1 MSVNIRMTVP
11 PAAGSSARLATW
23 WWLALGAFVEIALA
37 VILLANSSVPLRTL
51 FGLPLILVIPGYA
64 LTALLWGRHQLG
76 APERAALS
84 IGISLALA
92 ALSALLL
99 DWTPL
104 GIGGAQQ
111 TLLLG
116 LVALVA
122 IVTVLLRDLGGR
134 GSRPEAG
141 TPGARRAL
149 VPFRRRQ
156 VLLFGVAVAIVASA
170 VAYSAHSALR
180 PRGAGFT
187 QSWIHVQ
194 DAKTGAVDVGLEN
207 DERQAE
213 TYRLQLT
220 LNNRPVNEWKDV
232 RLEPGQQWSTNLSL
246 PQSGGQGVAELAV
259 YRSDQPVTVYRK
271 VRVSLRAS
279 TG

>member
-1 MSVNIRMTVP
+1 MSVNIRTTVP
-11 PAAGSSARLATW
+11 PGTGSSARHATW

-37 VILLANSSVPLRTL
+37 VIVLTDSGVPLRTL

-76 APERAALS
+76 APERVVLS

-92 ALSALLL
+92 ALSAILL

-116 LVALVA
+116 LLALVA
-122 IVTVLLRDLGGR
+122 IVAIVLRDLGRRGGR
-134 GSRPEAG
+134 SEAG
-141 TPGARRAL
+141 AGRAPRL
-149 VPFRRRQ
+149 FASFKWRQ
-156 VLLFGVAVAIVASA
+156 ALLFGIAMAIVASA

-180 PRGAGFT
+180 PRGTGFT
-187 QSWIHVQ
+187 QSWINVQ
-194 DAKTGAVDVGLEN
+194 DAKAGVVDVGLEN
-207 DERQAE
+207 DEVQAE

-220 LNNRPVNEWKDV
+220 LNKRPVNEWRDV
-232 RLEPGQQWSTNLSL
+232 RLEPGQQWSTKLSL
-246 PQSGGQGVAELAV
+246 PQSQGQRVAELVV
-259 YRSDQPVTVYRK
+259 YRSDHPTTVYRK
-271 VRVSLRAS
+271 VQLSIGANI
-279 TG
+279 G

>member
-1 MSVNIRMTVP
+1 MSVNIRTVP
-11 PAAGSSARLATW
+11 PGTGSSSRHAIW
-23 WWLALGAFVEIALA
+23 WWLALGAFVEVALA
-37 VILLANSSVPLRTL
+37 VIVLAGGSVPLRTL
-51 FGLPLILVIPGYA
+51 FGLPLVLVIPGYA

-76 APERAALS
+76 APERVVLS

-104 GIGGAQQ
+104 GIGGGQQ

-122 IVTVLLRDLGGR
+122 IVAVVLRDLRERAGR
-134 GSRPEAG
+134 TETGAGG
-141 TPGARRAL
+141 TPR
-149 VPFRRRQ
+149 PFASFKWRQ
-156 VLLFGVAVAIVASA
+156 ALLFGVAVAIVASA

-180 PRGAGFT
+180 PRGTGFT

-194 DAKTGAVDVGLEN
+194 DAKTGVVDIGLEN
-207 DERQAE
+207 DELQAE

-220 LNNRPVNEWKDV
+220 VDKRPVNEWRDV
-232 RLEPGQQWSTNLSL
+232 RLEPGQQWSTKLSL
-246 PQSGGQGVAELAV
+246 PQSRGQGLTELVV
-259 YRSDQPVTVYRK
+259 YRSDHPTTVYRK
-271 VRVSLRAS
+271 VQLS
-279 TG
+279 TGAKTA

>member
-1 MSVNIRMTVP
+1 MSVNIRTVP
-11 PAAGSSARLATW
+11 PGNGSSARHAIW
-23 WWLALGAFVEIALA
+23 WWLALGAFVGVALA
-37 VILLANSSVPLRTL
+37 VIVLANGSVPLRTL

-76 APERAALS
+76 APERVVLS

-104 GIGGAQQ
+104 GIGGGQQ

-122 IVTVLLRDLGGR
+122 IVAVVLRDLRARGGR
-134 GSRPEAG
+134 TE
-141 TPGARRAL
+141 PGAGGAPR
-149 VPFRRRQ
+149 PFASFKWRQ
-156 VLLFGVAVAIVASA
+156 ALLFGVAVAIVASA

-180 PRGAGFT
+180 PRGTGFT

-194 DAKTGAVDVGLEN
+194 DAKAGVVDIGLEN
-207 DERQAE
+207 DELQAE

-220 LNNRPVNEWKDV
+220 VDKRPVNEWRDV
-232 RLEPGQQWSTNLSL
+232 RLEPGQQWSTRLSL
-246 PQSGGQGVAELAV
+246 PQSRRQGVTELVV
-259 YRSDQPVTVYRK
+259 YRSDHPTTVYRK
-271 VRVSLRAS
+271 VQLSMGAK
-279 TG
+279 TA

>member
-1 MSVNIRMTVP
+1 MSVNIRTVP
-11 PAAGSSARLATW
+11 PGTASNSRHAIW
-23 WWLALGAFVEIALA
+23 WWLALGAFVEVALA
-37 VILLANSSVPLRTL
+37 VIVLADGGVPLRTL

-76 APERAALS
+76 APERAVLS

-104 GIGGAQQ
+104 GIGGGQQ

-122 IVTVLLRDLGGR
+122 IVAVVLRDLRHRDDRRESGAGGAP
-134 GSRPEAG
+134 RPFAS
-141 TPGARRAL
+141 
-149 VPFRRRQ
+149 FKWRQ
-156 VLLFGVAVAIVASA
+156 AILLGVAVAIVASA

-180 PRGAGFT
+180 PRGTGFT
-187 QSWIHVQ
+187 QSWIHMQ
-194 DAKTGAVDVGLEN
+194 DAKAGVVDIGLEN
-207 DERQAE
+207 DELQAE

-220 LNNRPVNEWKDV
+220 VDKRPVNEWRDV
-232 RLEPGQQWSTNLSL
+232 RLEPGQQWSTKLSL
-246 PQSGGQGVAELAV
+246 PESRGQGVTELVV
-259 YRSDQPVTVYRK
+259 YRSDQPTTVYRK
-271 VRVSLRAS
+271 VQLS
-279 TG
+279 TGANTA

>member
-1 MSVNIRMTVP
+1 MSVNIRTVP
-11 PAAGSSARLATW
+11 PGTGSSARHAIW
-23 WWLALGAFVEIALA
+23 WWLALGAFVGVALA
-37 VILLANSSVPLRTL
+37 VIVLADGSVPLRTL

-76 APERAALS
+76 APERVVLS

-104 GIGGAQQ
+104 GIGGGQQ

-122 IVTVLLRDLGGR
+122 IVAVVLRDLRARGGR
-134 GSRPEAG
+134 TEPRAGGAPRPFAS
-141 TPGARRAL
+141 
-149 VPFRRRQ
+149 FKWRQ
-156 VLLFGVAVAIVASA
+156 ALLFGVAVAIVASA

-180 PRGAGFT
+180 PRGTGFT

-194 DAKTGAVDVGLEN
+194 DAKAGVVDIGLEN
-207 DERQAE
+207 DELQAE

-220 LNNRPVNEWKDV
+220 VDKRPVNEWRDV
-232 RLEPGQQWSTNLSL
+232 RLEPGQQWSTRLSL
-246 PQSGGQGVAELAV
+246 PQSRRQGVTELVV
-259 YRSDQPVTVYRK
+259 YRSDHPTTVYRK
-271 VRVSLRAS
+271 VQLS
-279 TG
+279 TGAKTA